1 MVKSTIVM
9 TMKIMDLTQSGI
21 QTIVALN
28 GSTKMFTERVLK
40 TKEKRMITERKSCLK
55 SSKTLNKQRNSII

>member
-1 MVKSTIVM
+1 MAKLTIVM

-28 GSTKMFTERVLK
+28 GSIKMFTERVLK
-40 TKEKRMITERKSCLK
+40 TKEK
-55 SSKTLNKQRNSII
+55 